1 MLVANNHITYF
12 FSYSKNNKKMNF
24 MTEKRLSTESGTK
37 KKQEGLGSLFTVIVA
52 GMLLLGLLL
61 FSVLSHAQITL
72 TYSQSF
78 TSGVIATT
86 QCTAWETYRASLSP
100 GYTYSGFSISGS
112 NDPVGITCTDPHAAR
127 VIADSLHIGHNVF
140 GITSD
145 GHNWFVQDSCSGAVE
160 LGGDVPGGGC
170 SCSPTGY
177 SVRPCFSGG
186 ANWGGIN
193 GPSCSPASQVMTVKF
208 FVVPVS
214 FNNGPAQSFSLC
226 ANTSTSISSLLTIT
240 DGAGDTETWTVSSA
254 PAHGTIGGLPA
265 TAPSDT
271 NVTPAGVTY
280 TPTPGYTG
288 TDVFTVQVNNGFQT
302 ATTTISVT
310 VSPAP
315 NPITGSSSVCTGNTV
330 LLTETTGG
338 GTWASSNTARATVSG
353 TGVVSGITTGAITI
367 SYTAAGCSGFF
378 PMTVN
383 QTPAAISGPSSVCS
397 GSTLSLSETSTGGT
411 WSSSSTANATVTALG
426 VVTGFT
432 PGSANIIY
440 TLPGGCNMSH
450 PITVNITPAPISG
463 TVTVCTG
470 NTVTLSESTGG
481 GSWSSSNTALA
492 TVGTATGVVSG
503 DAPGAVIV
511 SYATPSGCSSSYPM
525 TVNQTP
531 AAIAGASSVCSGHTI
546 TLTDTNPGGAWSSSN
561 TAVVTVGGGTGIAS
575 GIAPGTAGIT
585 YTLTGGCN
593 TSVTVTVNLS
603 PAAITG
609 PSSVCSGSSV
619 TLSETT
625 TGGAWSSSNA
635 AIASTTGSDIITG
648 VSAGMASI
656 IYTLPAGCTA
666 SYPFTVNPVPAPIAG
681 TELVCLGYSVTL
693 VDGVSGGTWTSSAT
707 PVATIGA
714 SSGTITGVT
723 AGSATVTYTLPAG
736 CYLTV
741 PVTVSSS
748 LPLIGGPDV
757 ICLGNTATLTNTTP
771 LGTWTSSN
779 PSLVSINPSTG
790 LIAGLSPG
798 PVTITY
804 ALGACQATLSVTA
817 DPAPPPVTG
826 GPNVCLGASVTLSDL
841 SPAGTWSSSN
851 PSVAVIGSVTGIVT
865 GISAGS
871 ATITYILSPGCN
883 TTTLVNVQSLPAAIA
898 GPAHICVGNTA
909 TYADASPGGSW
920 SSTNPMIAPISFGG
934 VATGIGGGLD
944 TIVYTLPTGCSIT
957 RALPVI
963 SVPLFT
969 GLDTVCA
976 FGDTV
981 TIRDSNTTGLY
992 TSSLVTVTNELGGN
1006 GLVYGH
1012 SAGIATITYTVPEGC
1027 YVTETLTVYP
1037 LPGPITGSYNVC
1049 AGGTSL
1055 VTDPTS
1061 GGIWSIS
1068 NHTIASLDSFSGTMT
1083 GIAAGTF
1090 IVTYT
1095 LPTGCIRDTFFTVTP
1110 PPSAITGTPG
1120 VCLYAT
1126 ELLTDPVSGGTWSS
1140 SIPAVATVSGS
1151 GLLTGVSAGVTTITY
1166 SIGSGCLTTRAIT
1179 VNPLPSEFVTV
1190 GGGGFCAGDSGTHVW
1205 LNGSQIGVNY
1215 QLYNG
1220 LTTIGTTMTGTGMI
1234 LDFGLQ
1240 TTAGTYTVLAENPST
1255 TCHLDMSG
1263 SAVVNVLPLPAPFTL
1278 TGGGIYCAGG
1288 SGVHIGLSGSQTGV
1302 NYQLYFGTTTFGS
1315 PFAGTGSAIDFG
1327 LIAIAG
1333 TYKVIATNTTT
1344 TCVGSMADTVNIT
1357 VSPIV
1362 SPALTLSTLHDTV
1375 CAGTLVTVSSTA
1387 TNGGTAPAYQWKLN
1401 GVNTG
1406 TGLPVYTYVPSN
1418 GDVVSV
1424 ILTSNAACINPDTVS
1439 SSLIFNVEPVPS
1451 PVVVISAS
1459 PGTAIAPGQAVTFTA
1474 SVTGSGTYTLSYQW
1488 LLNGSAIA
1496 GANASTYTT
1505 SSLNNGDVVTCDVT
1519 ATGPCGSPAANS
1531 SVTITVNRTGVAT
1544 INQVSDILVIPNPN
1558 KGDFTVRGS
1567 LINTTDHE
1575 VVLILTDVL
1584 GQEIYKNKV
1593 IAIGGKLDVTIS
1605 AGINVADGTYLL
1617 SVYSSE
1623 ENKVFHIVI
1632 EK

>member
-1 MLVANNHITYF
+1 MMQKRF
-12 FSYSKNNKKMNF
+12 F
-24 MTEKRLSTESGTK
+24 TK
-37 KKQEGLGSLFTVIVA
+37 TSNEKKQEGPGPLITLMAT
-52 GMLLLGLLL
+52 GMLFLGLLMY
-61 FSVLSHAQITL
+61 SVSSNAQITL

-78 TSGVIATT
+78 THGVISTP
-86 QCTAWETYRASLSP
+86 QCTAWDAYRASLLP
-100 GYTYSGFSISGS
+100 GYTYGGFNISGS
-112 NDPVGITCTDPHAAR
+112 NDTVGISCIDGWAAR
-127 VIADSLHIGHNVF
+127 IIADSLHLGRNVF
-140 GITSD
+140 GVSSD
-145 GHNWFVQDSCSGAVE
+145 GHLFFVQDSCSGGVE
-160 LGGDVPGGGC
+160 LGGDVPGGAC

-177 SVRPCFSGG
+177 SVRPCFSAG
-186 ANWGGIN
+186 ASWGGIN
-193 GPSCSPASQVMTVKF
+193 GPSCGAASQVLTVKF

-214 FNNGPAQSFSLC
+214 YNNGPAQTLGLC
-226 ANTSTSISSLLTIT
+226 SNTTSSISSMLTIT
-240 DGAGDTETWTVSSA
+240 DGTGDTETWTVSSA
-254 PAHGTIGGLPA
+254 PSHGTIGGLPA

-271 NVTPAGVTY
+271 NVSPAGVTY

-288 TDVFTVQVNNGFQT
+288 TDVFTIQVNNGYQT
-302 ATTTISVT
+302 ATTTISVI

-315 NPITGSSSVCTGNTV
+315 NPITGSSIVCTGNTAS
-330 LLTETTGG
+330 LTETTGG
-338 GTWASSNTARATVSG
+338 GIWASSNTSRATISG
-353 TGVVSGITTGAITI
+353 SGVVTGITTGSIII
-367 SYTAAGCSGFF
+367 SYTAGGCSGFF

-383 QTPAAISGPSSVCS
+383 QTPASIAGPSSVCS
-397 GSTLSLSETSTGGT
+397 GSTLTLSDTSPGGT
-411 WSSSSTANATVTALG
+411 WSSSSTANATVSTLG

-432 PGSANIIY
+432 PGSASIIY
-440 TLPGGCNMSH
+440 TLPGGCNSTK

-463 TVTVCTG
+463 TATVCTG
-470 NTVTLSESTGG
+470 NTTMLTETTGG
-481 GSWSSSNTALA
+481 GTWSSSNTALA
-492 TVGTATGVVSG
+492 TVGSTTGIVSG
-503 DAPGAVIV
+503 IAPGAVII
-511 SYATPSGCSSSYPM
+511 SYAASSGCSASYPM
-525 TVNQTP
+525 TVYQTP
-531 AAIAGASSVCSGHTI
+531 SAIAGASTLCSGHTL
-546 TLTDTNPGGAWSSSN
+546 TLTDVNTGGTWTSSN
-561 TAVVTVGGGTGIAS
+561 TAVATIGGGTGVAS
-575 GIAPGTAGIT
+575 GVTPGTVIIT
-585 YTLTGGCN
+585 YTLPGGCN
-593 TSVTVTVNLS
+593 TAVTITINPS
-603 PAAITG
+603 PATITG
-609 PSSVCSGSSV
+609 SSSVCSGSSV
-619 TLSETT
+619 TLTETT
-625 TGGAWSSSNA
+625 PGGIWSSSNT
-635 AIASTTGSDIITG
+635 AIASTTGSDTITG
-648 VSAGMASI
+648 VSSGTATI
-656 IYTLPAGCTA
+656 DYTLPAGCTA
-666 SYPFTVNPVPAPIAG
+666 TYPFTVNPVPAPIAG

-693 VDGVSGGTWTSSAT
+693 VDGISGGTWTSST
-707 PVATIGA
+707 TSVATIGA
-714 SSGTITGVT
+714 SSGTITGVGS
-723 AGSATVTYTLPAG
+723 GSATVTYTLPAG

-748 LPLIGGPDV
+748 LPAIGGPDV

-779 PSLVSINPSTG
+779 PSWVSINPTTG
-790 LIAGLSPG
+790 LMAGLSPG

-817 DPAPPPVTG
+817 DPAPPAISG
-826 GPNVCLGASVTLSDL
+826 GPDVCLGASVTLSDP
-841 SPAGTWSSSN
+841 STPGTWSSSN
-851 PSVAVIGSVTGIVT
+851 PSVAVIGSATGSVT

-871 ATITYILSPGCN
+871 VAITYSLSPGCS
-883 TTTLVNVQSLPAAIA
+883 TTTLVTVQSLPAAIA

-909 TYADASPGGSW
+909 TYTDATPGGTW
-920 SSTNPMIAPISFGG
+920 SSTNPMIAPISFAG
-934 VATGIGGGLD
+934 VANGIGGGLD
-944 TIVYTLPTGCSIT
+944 TIVYTLPTGCKIT
-957 RALPVI
+957 RVLPVI

-981 TIRDSNTTGLY
+981 SIRDSNTTGLY

-1061 GGIWSIS
+1061 GGVWSIS

-1083 GIAAGTF
+1083 GIAAGTLV
-1090 IVTYT
+1090 VTYT

-1110 PPSAITGTPG
+1110 PPSAITGTSG

-1126 ELLTDPVSGGTWSS
+1126 ELLTDGVPGGTWSS
-1140 SIPAVATVSGS
+1140 SNPSVATVSGS
-1151 GLLTGVSAGVTTITY
+1151 GLLTGVSAGLTTVTY
-1166 SIGSGCLTTRAIT
+1166 SIGSGCLTTSAVT

-1220 LTTIGTTMTGTGMI
+1220 LTTVGTTMTGTGMI

-1240 TTAGTYTVLAENPST
+1240 TAAGTYTVLAENPTT

-1263 SAVVNVLPLPAPFTL
+1263 SAVVNVLPLPVPFTL
-1278 TGGGIYCAGG
+1278 TGGWLYCAGG
-1288 SGVHIGLSGSQTGV
+1288 SGLHIGLSGSQTGV
-1302 NYQLYFGTTTFGS
+1302 NYQLYFGTTPFGS

-1387 TNGGTAPAYQWKLN
+1387 TNGGSAPAYQWKLN
-1401 GVNTG
+1401 GANTG

-1424 ILTSNAACINPDTVS
+1424 LLTSNAACVSPDTVS
-1439 SSLIFNVEPVPS
+1439 SSLVFNVEPVPS
-1451 PVVVISAS
+1451 PAVVISAV
-1459 PGTAIAPGQAVTFTA
+1459 PGTAIAPGQTVTFTA
-1474 SVTGSGTYTLSYQW
+1474 TVTGSGTYTLTYQW
-1488 LLNGSAIA
+1488 LVNGSAIA
-1496 GANASTYTT
+1496 GANASTYTS

-1519 ATGPCGSPAANS
+1519 ATGPCGNPAANN

-1544 INQVSDILVIPNPN
+1544 INPGSDIIVIPNPN
-1558 KGDFTVRGS
+1558 NGDFSVKGNLNS
-1567 LINTTDHE
+1567 TTDQE
-1575 VVLILTDVL
+1575 VVISLTDVL
-1584 GQEIYKNKV
+1584 GQEVFKSKET
-1593 IAIGGKLDVTIS
+1593 AKGGRLDVTIS
-1605 AGINVADGTYLL
+1605 AGNNVAVGTYLL
-1617 SVYSSE
+1617 SVYSSN